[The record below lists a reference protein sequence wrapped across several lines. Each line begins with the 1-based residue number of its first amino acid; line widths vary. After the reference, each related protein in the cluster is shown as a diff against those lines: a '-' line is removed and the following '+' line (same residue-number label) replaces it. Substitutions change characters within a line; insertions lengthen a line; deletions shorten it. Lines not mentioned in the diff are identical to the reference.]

1 MPDLTSLIPNELEI
15 TLHLGTD
22 VWIALVTSYV
32 TFLGY
37 WKWRTTQ

>member
-1 MPDLTSLIPNELEI
+1 MPDLSSLIPSELEI

-22 VWIALVTSYV
+22 VWIALAISNV